1 MKKLVEDI
9 IILEYENLEK
19 KLNKIP
25 LNKQVGLIVLLNNIK
40 YEFLIHIKST
50 SDSLLCLG
58 PSGLPNKQQIKEFK
72 SRPFFSRHSWKFNDS
87 TIFYNDNTR
96 YVWNGAIGAGW
107 GIGLPND
114 YFLENMKNILLK
126 IFNFFHI
133 KQENIIFYGSSMGG
147 FTSIQLATM
156 IKNSHAIAENPQ
168 IDAKNWMKRVYLK
181 NNFYSDLYDDKTLE
195 LIEPYRYNVIEM
207 IKKENYVPYLTI
219 INCISSEDINYHLSP
234 FIKELVNLPFKS
246 EDYNKINIIIEPTK
260 KHQPLSYNQLNKI
273 IKLVKS
279 KKNETYLDDSYY
291 KQINKAIPLI
301 KKMKLFDKKYYSKN
315 NIEISNLDPLTHY
328 LLKGWKE
335 GKNPS
340 EKFDNNYYLEKYP
353 DVKIAGM
360 NPLVHYVCYGIN
372 ENRKIS
378 ENQTSN
384 NKTLIQRIK
393 DLN

>member
-1 MKKLVEDI
+1 MKKLVDEI
-9 IILEYENLEK
+9 IISKYENLEN
-19 KLNKIP
+19 KLNEIP
-25 LNKQVGLIVLLNNIK
+25 LNKQVGLTVILNDIK
-40 YEFLIHIKST
+40 YEFLVDIKST
-50 SDSLLCLG
+50 NDGLLCFG
-58 PSGLPNKQQIKEFK
+58 PSGLPSKQQIQKFK

-107 GIGLPND
+107 GIGLPTD
-114 YFLENMKNILLK
+114 YFLENMKNILMK
-126 IFNFFHI
+126 IFKFFNI
-133 KQENIIFYGSSMGG
+133 KNENIIFYGSSMGG

-168 IDAKNWMKRVYLK
+168 IDARNWMKRVYLK
-181 NNFYSDLYDDKTLE
+181 NNFYSDLYKDSTLK

-207 IKKENYVPYLTI
+207 MKKENYIPYLTI
-219 INCISSEDINYHLSP
+219 INCTSHEDINYHLSP

-246 EDYNKINIIIEPTK
+246 DDYDKINIIIEPSK
-260 KHQPLSYNQLNKI
+260 KHAPSSYHQLNKI

-279 KKNETYLDDSYY
+279 KKNETYLEENYY
-291 KQINKAIPLI
+291 RQINNAIPII
-301 KKMKLFDKKYYSKN
+301 KKMKLFDQKYYSKYN
-315 NIEISNLDPLTHY
+315 EEITNLDPLTHY

-340 EKFDNNYYLEKYP
+340 EKFDNNYYLEEYP

-372 ENRKIS
+372 ENRKIHKI
-378 ENQTSN
+378 
-384 NKTLIQRIK
+384 NKK
-393 DLN
+393 KH